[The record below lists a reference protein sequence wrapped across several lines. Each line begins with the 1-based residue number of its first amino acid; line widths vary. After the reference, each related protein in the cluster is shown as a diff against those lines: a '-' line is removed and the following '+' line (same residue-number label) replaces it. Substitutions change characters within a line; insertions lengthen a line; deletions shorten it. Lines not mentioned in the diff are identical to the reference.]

1 MIKKNLTQKEC
12 HNQDE
17 MVKDEVMILFLSDS
31 QLQHISVFQLSSSSG
46 KTGRG
51 QQAYAN
57 EPSQFT
63 SLLKSYPKVLNLRRK
78 LRQMRRYQI
87 KFLLN
92 CQQP

>member
-57 EPSQFT
+57 KPSQFT

-78 LRQMRRYQI
+78 LRQTRRYQK

>member
-17 MVKDEVMILFLSDS
+17 MRKDEVMILFLSDS

-51 QQAYAN
+51 QQAYAIK
-57 EPSQFT
+57 PSQFT

-78 LRQMRRYQI
+78 LRQMRRYQK